1 MYLNGHCMQTTRN
14 RLTTPLLRRI
24 MQSIRHCM
32 QIGVKDMNDVHM
44 EFDELL
50 TMKALMFKADISGRA
65 STGFAAR
72 ILERDPDQAEA
83 IGLKNICFR
92 IDPLLQA
99 RFEVTLDAL
108 GMSKQ
113 EALSEALHEM
123 LNQFDAKLKQVG
135 LGPIDFTA
143 RLRELGFEQG
153 PETEHGRALVRV
165 EQQKKGA

>member
-1 MYLNGHCMQTTRN
+1 MQT
-14 RLTTPLLRRI
+14 LGK
-24 MQSIRHCM
+24 H
-32 QIGVKDMNDVHM
+32 MNDIHM

-65 STGFAAR
+65 SSGFGNLL
-72 ILERDPDQAEA
+72 LERDPEQAEA
-83 IGLKNICFR
+83 IGMKNICFR

-99 RFEVTLDAL
+99 RFEVSLHAL

-123 LNQFDAKLKQVG
+123 LNQFDAKLRQVG
-135 LGPIDFTA
+135 LGPLNYEG
-143 RLRELGFEQG
+143 RLRELGFELG

-165 EQQKKGA
+165 EPPKKGD

>member
-1 MYLNGHCMQTTRN
+1 
-14 RLTTPLLRRI
+14 
-24 MQSIRHCM
+24 
-32 QIGVKDMNDVHM
+32 MNDVHM

-65 STGFAAR
+65 SSGFANR
-72 ILERDPDQAEA
+72 LLERDPEQAES

-113 EALSEALHEM
+113 EALSEALNEM
-123 LNQFDAKLKQVG
+123 LNQFEAKLRQVG
-135 LGPIDFTA
+135 LGPINYEN
-143 RLRELGFEQG
+143 RLRELGFELG
-153 PETEHGRALVRV
+153 PETEHGRALIRI
-165 EQQKKGA
+165 EQPKKGD